1 MSTVLSD
8 TPPTILS
15 PHLSAPSTAPSSRHA
30 IAAAVI
36 GNALE
41 FYDFTTYA
49 FFAVM
54 IGKAFFPTHDGWIS
68 LLLSVAT
75 FAVGFVTRPLGG
87 IFIGAYADRAGRKP
101 AMLLTIG
108 LMAIGMLMIALTP
121 SYATIGMAA
130 PMLVVI
136 GRMIQGFALGGEVGP
151 STAFLLEC
159 APPERRGFF
168 GSWQL
173 ASQGAAILVAGIIG
187 VVLSL
192 ALTTA
197 QMDSWGWRLP
207 FLLGLVII
215 PVGLYIR
222 NKLPETAGNSTGEAE
237 ATTGAVFK
245 RLLKSHLGLLLLVI
259 MAGVCGTVTTYT
271 TNYMTTYAITTLHLP
286 GSLSIAATAV
296 VGICVLVF
304 SLVGGWLSDR
314 IGRRSL
320 MIVPRVLLLVIA
332 YPAFL
337 LMIRQPGAVT
347 LLSMSGLIA
356 ALGSLS
362 AAPGLV
368 AMTELFP
375 RAIRSAGL
383 SIAYAIIVT
392 VFGGTTQL
400 VITYL
405 IGVTGDPLSPAY
417 YLIATSVIGVLA
429 MLAFP
434 ETSARELD

>member
-1 MSTVLSD
+1 MSIVSD
-8 TPPTILS
+8 TPPAILS
-15 PHLSAPSTAPSSRHA
+15 PHLTVSSTAPSSRHA

-54 IGKAFFPTHDGWIS
+54 IGKAFFPAQDSWIS

-75 FAVGFVTRPLGG
+75 FGVGFVTRPLGG

-108 LMAIGMLMIALTP
+108 LMAIGMLMIALAP
-121 SYATIGMAA
+121 GYASIGIAA
-130 PMLVVI
+130 PGLVVL

-151 STAFLLEC
+151 STAFLLES
-159 APPERRGFF
+159 APSDKRGLF

-173 ASQGAAILVAGIIG
+173 ASQGAATLVAGMIG

-197 QMDSWGWRLP
+197 QMESWGWRLP
-207 FLLGLVII
+207 FLLGLVIV

-222 NKLPETAGNSTGEAE
+222 NNLPETAGNSTGNAE
-237 ATTGAVFK
+237 ATTSAVFK

-259 MAGVCGTVTTYT
+259 TAGMCGTVTTYI
-271 TNYMTTYAITTLHLP
+271 TNYMTTYAITTLHLSA
-286 GSLSIAATAV
+286 SLSIAATAV

-314 IGRRSL
+314 IGRRPL
-320 MIVPRVLLLVIA
+320 LIVPRALLLVIA

-362 AAPGLV
+362 AAPDLV
-368 AMTELFP
+368 AITELFP
-375 RAIRSAGL
+375 RAIRSAAV
-383 SIAYAIIVT
+383 SVAYAFIVT

-400 VITYL
+400 VVTYL

-417 YLIATSVIGVLA
+417 YLIATSVVGVIA
-429 MLAFP
+429 MFAFP
-434 ETSARELD
+434 ETSARALD

>member
-1 MSTVLSD
+1 MSIVSD
-8 TPPTILS
+8 TPPAILS
-15 PHLSAPSTAPSSRHA
+15 PRLAVPSTMPSSRQA
-30 IAAAVI
+30 VAAAVI

-49 FFAVM
+49 FFAVL
-54 IGKAFFPTHDGWIS
+54 IGKAFFPAQDGWVS

-75 FAVGFVTRPLGG
+75 FGVGFVTRPLGG

-101 AMLLTIG
+101 AMLLTIA
-108 LMAIGMLMIALTP
+108 LMAVGMLMIALAP
-121 SYATIGMAA
+121 GYASIGIAA
-130 PMLVVI
+130 PVLVVL

-151 STAFLLEC
+151 STAFLLES
-159 APPERRGFF
+159 APADKRGLF

-173 ASQGAAILVAGIIG
+173 ASQGAATLVAGMIG

-197 QMDSWGWRLP
+197 QMESWGWRLP
-207 FLLGLVII
+207 FLLGLVIV

-222 NKLPETAGNSTGEAE
+222 NKLPETAGNAE

-259 MAGVCGTVTTYT
+259 TAGMCGTVTTYI

-286 GSLSIAATAV
+286 ASLSIAATAV

-320 MIVPRVLLLVIA
+320 MIVPRALLLVIA

-356 ALGSLS
+356 TLGSLS
-362 AAPGLV
+362 AGPGLV
-368 AMTELFP
+368 AITELFP
-375 RAIRSAGL
+375 RAIRSAGV
-383 SIAYAIIVT
+383 SVAYAFIVT

-400 VITYL
+400 VVTYL

-429 MLAFP
+429 MFAFP
-434 ETSARELD
+434 ETNAREID